1 MKQQVLF
8 LTGLPASGKSTF
20 AREWVAKDPTK
31 RVRVNKDDLRA
42 MLHVGHYSKGNE
54 KQIISLEEQII
65 VSSLILG
72 KSVVLDNT
80 HLAKT
85 KDGRNKHLIRITQ
98 TVENNPL
105 LEQYQYSVLK
115 NKIQINVKNFD
126 VAPEECVK
134 RDLKR
139 LNSVGADVIWRMY
152 WDHIVGPIKVQ
163 QRVPNLSECIIVDI
177 DGTLAEMDGRH
188 PFEWDKVI
196 TDKCRTHIAQLVDY
210 YAEGFDKDVEVIL
223 MSGRDSCCR
232 EQTEQWLAKMHI
244 GYNQLL
250 MRPEGNMEKD
260 TIIKERLY
268 RENVEGKFNVALV
281 VDDRPSVIRMWHRLG
296 LPVVSANPVVREF

>member
-1 MKQQVLF
+1 MKIRWYK
-8 LTGLPASGKSTF
+8 GLPGSGKSTDCKK
-20 AREWVAKDPTK
+20 WVSKDPTN
-31 RVRVNKDDLRA
+31 RVRVSKDDLRLL
-42 MLHVGHYSKGNE
+42 LHGAHYSKGNE
-54 KQIISLEEQII
+54 KQVLTIQNNIILDSLKR
-65 VSSLILG
+65 G
-72 KSVVLDNT
+72 KSVGVDNT
-80 HLAKT
+80 HLV
-85 KDGRNKHLIRITQ
+85 DKHLNNLRQ
-98 TVENNPL
+98 LLKDNNLSQVEIEVIDL
-105 LEQYQYSVLK
+105 T
-115 NKIQINVKNFD
+115 KIEVT
-126 VAPEECVK
+126 ECVK

-152 WDHIVGPIKVQ
+152 WDHIVGPIKLQ
-163 QRVPNLSECIIVDI
+163 EKIPNLPECIIVDI

-196 TDKCRTHIAQLVDY
+196 TDKCRTHIAQLIDY

-232 EQTEQWLAKMHI
+232 AQTEQWLAKMQI

-268 RENVEGKFNVALV
+268 RENVEGNFNVALV
-281 VDDRPSVIRMWHRLG
+281 VDDRPSVIRMWYRLG
-296 LPVVSANPVVREF
+296 LPVVSANPIVREF